1 MITAITAKEKDA
13 KAPLDERF
21 GRCPYF
27 AIYDHQ
33 SGNTEFID
41 NPYKDDQG
49 GVGTRV
55 VELLANKEV
64 THIVATEFGPKA
76 QSLLEKLKIQMIVP
90 NDQNQTVESIIS
102 NMN

>member
-1 MITAITAKEKDA
+1 MITAITAKDKNTTA
-13 KAPLDERF
+13 HLDERF

-27 AIYDHQ
+27 AIYDHNT
-33 SGNTEFID
+33 GNTEFIE
-41 NPYKDDQG
+41 NPYRDDQG

-64 THIVATEFGPKA
+64 TQVVATEFGPKA
-76 QSLLEKLKIQMIVP
+76 QALLEQLKIQMIVP
-90 NDQNQTVESIIS
+90 ADQSQTVEHIIN